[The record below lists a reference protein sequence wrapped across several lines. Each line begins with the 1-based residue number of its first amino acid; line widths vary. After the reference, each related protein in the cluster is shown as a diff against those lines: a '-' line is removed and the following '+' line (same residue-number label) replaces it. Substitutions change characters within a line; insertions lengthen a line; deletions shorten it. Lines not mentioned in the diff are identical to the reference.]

1 MQAPIRFGVFELDL
15 DRIELRKAGTLLRMR
30 PQALKLLALLT
41 AYAGELV
48 TREKIRAELWDSETT
63 VDFEQG
69 INRCIREI
77 RSALD
82 DDADTPR
89 YIKTVHRR
97 GYIFIA
103 PVHGIT
109 RPPELKH
116 EIKQSQLTT
125 HSHEA
130 SITALRFLPVVH
142 IWRTPTTRD
151 SMSS

>member
-77 RSALD
+77 RSV
-82 DDADTPR
+82 TPAR
-89 YIKTVHRR
+89 SLVS
-97 GYIFIA
+97 
-103 PVHGIT
+103 
-109 RPPELKH
+109 L
-116 EIKQSQLTT
+116 L
-125 HSHEA
+125 
-130 SITALRFLPVVH
+130 LVV
-142 IWRTPTTRD
+142 
-151 SMSS
+151 SY